1 MTFLRAQNH
10 PQTPPIIP
18 SVPNL
23 LLTVSNLTIDFSSH
37 RGDVRAVDNVSFEL
51 HRGETLAIVGESGS
65 GKSVTSLALLGLI
78 PMPPGR
84 IANGQALFQS
94 STLGETDLLKLS
106 ETELRQ
112 VRGNDIGMIFQEP
125 MTSLNPVYTC
135 GSQVVEALR
144 LHTDLSAP
152 AAKARTIE
160 LFSEAQ
166 LPRPESIFGSYPH
179 EISGGQKQRVMIA
192 MAMACRPALLI
203 ADEPTTALDV
213 TVQAQM
219 LRLIDDLRRQRNT
232 AVLFITHD
240 LGVVAEIADRILVM
254 YRGKV
259 VEQGRV
265 LDIFSNPQHP
275 YTKGLL
281 ACRPRLS
288 VGKKRL
294 PVVADF
300 MGEDASGQLFAQPAP
315 VVALENEALT
325 DSSPEIEAQQLRD
338 NSGTTKTFPVEHS
351 VLGDVPRVGGS
362 AQAFTSPPDPLSR
375 GEGAPVLREKAA
387 AVSEEASAATD
398 FSVLSTASSQ
408 SITQSSDSPSPR
420 ERGPG
425 GEVNGTAPLLEV
437 QNLQVY
443 FPLRKGFFR
452 RATDYVRAVDDVSF
466 TLYPGETIG
475 LVGESGCGK
484 TTLGRALLRLTEP
497 TAGSILFEGTD
508 LAKLSSGDLRR
519 RRREFQLVFQ
529 DPYAALNPM
538 LTVGEAIW
546 EPMRVHNVGGTRQQ
560 QKAKVLELLRTVGLR
575 EEHFQRYP
583 HEFSGGQRQR
593 ICIARALALQPKLIV
608 CDESVS
614 ALDVSVQAQVLNLL
628 NDLKREFGI
637 TYLFITHDLSVAR
650 FMSDRLL
657 VMHQGCIVESG
668 PAADIYAN
676 PQHEYTQ
683 GLLAAIPKDSLAD
696 IEAAVA
702 SRADVARTL

>member
-1 MTFLRAQNH
+1 
-10 PQTPPIIP
+10 
-18 SVPNL
+18 VPNP

-84 IANGQALFQS
+84 IASGQAIFQS

-135 GSQVVEALR
+135 GSQVVEVLC

-166 LPRPESIFGSYPH
+166 LPRPKSIFGSYPH

-338 NSGTTKTFPVEHS
+338 NSGTTKTFPVEHG
-351 VLGDVPRVGGS
+351 VLGDVPRMSGS
-362 AQAFTSPPDPLSR
+362 AQAFTSPPDPLSC
-375 GEGAPVLREKAA
+375 GEGAPALRDEVA
-387 AVSEEASAATD
+387 AVSEEALVATYS
-398 FSVLSTASSQ
+398 SVLDSALTSPHVPIQTPA
-408 SITQSSDSPSPR
+408 QSSVSPSPR

-437 QNLQVY
+437 RNLQVY

-452 RATDYVRAVDDVSF
+452 RATDYVRAVDNVSF

-484 TTLGRALLRLTEP
+484 TTLGRALLHLTEP

-508 LAKLSSGDLRR
+508 LAKLSSGNLRR

-657 VMHQGCIVESG
+657 VMHQGRIVESG
-668 PAADIYAN
+668 PAAAIYAN

-702 SRADVARTL
+702 SRA

>member
-1 MTFLRAQNH
+1 M
-10 PQTPPIIP
+10 
-18 SVPNL
+18 PNP

-84 IANGQALFQS
+84 IASGEALFQS
-94 STLGETDLLKLS
+94 EKLGQTDLLKLS
-106 ETELRQ
+106 ETDLRQ

-144 LHTDLSAP
+144 LHTDLTEA
-152 AAKARTIE
+152 AAKQRTIE
-160 LFSEAQ
+160 LFTEAQ
-166 LPRPESIFGSYPH
+166 LPRPEAIFSSYPH

-300 MGEDASGQLFAQPAP
+300 MGQDASGQLFAQPAP
-315 VVALENEALT
+315 VVALEDEALT
-325 DSSPEIEAQQLRD
+325 DSSPEIEAQHLHD
-338 NSGTTKTFPVEHS
+338 KTDTAKTFPVEHG
-351 VLGDVPRVGGS
+351 VLGDVPRVETG
-362 AQAFTSPPDPLSR
+362 AAPFTSPPELLSKK
-375 GEGAPVLREKAA
+375 EGAPVREDD
-387 AVSEEASAATD
+387 S
-398 FSVLSTASSQ
+398 STELTK
-408 SITQSSDSPSPR
+408 SISGAPSFL
-420 ERGPG
+420 ERGSG
-425 GEVNGTAPLLEV
+425 GEVSSAPLLEV
-437 QNLQVY
+437 LNLQVY

-519 RRREFQLVFQ
+519 RRRDLQLVFQ

-575 EEHFQRYP
+575 DEHFQRYP

-657 VMHQGCIVESG
+657 VMHQGRIVESG
-668 PAADIYAN
+668 PAAAIYAA

-702 SRADVARTL
+702 SRA

>member
-1 MTFLRAQNH
+1 M
-10 PQTPPIIP
+10 
-18 SVPNL
+18 PNP

-37 RGDVRAVDNVSFEL
+37 RGDVRAVNNVSFEL
-51 HRGETLAIVGESGS
+51 HQGETLAIVGESGS

-84 IANGQALFQS
+84 IASGQALFQS
-94 STLGETDLLKLS
+94 EKLGQTDLLKLS
-106 ETELRQ
+106 ETDLRQ

-144 LHTDLSAP
+144 LHTDLSEA

-160 LFSEAQ
+160 LFTEAQ
-166 LPRPESIFGSYPH
+166 LPRPEAIFGSYPH

-213 TVQAQM
+213 TVQARM
-219 LRLIDDLRRQRNT
+219 LRLIDDLRRQHNT

-300 MGEDASGQLFAQPAP
+300 MREDASGQLLAQPAP
-315 VVALENEALT
+315 VLPLPDEALAE
-325 DSSPEIEAQQLRD
+325 SSPEVEAQQLHD
-338 NSGTTKTFPVEHS
+338 KIETAKTFPVEHG
-351 VLGDVPRVGGS
+351 VLGDVPRVEKV
-362 AQAFTSPPDPLSR
+362 AVPFTSPPDPLSR
-375 GEGAPVLREKAA
+375 GEGAPVLRDEESN
-387 AVSEEASAATD
+387 VSEEALAASDASVSSAALN
-398 FSVLSTASSQ
+398 SSSAPSLSDDS
-408 SITQSSDSPSPR
+408 TQSPGSPSPR

-437 QNLQVY
+437 KNIQVY

-452 RATDYVRAVDDVSF
+452 RATDYVRAVNDVSF

-519 RRREFQLVFQ
+519 RRRDLQLVFQ

-560 QKAKVLELLRTVGLR
+560 QKARVLELLRTVGLR
-575 EEHFQRYP
+575 DEHFQRYP

-657 VMHQGCIVESG
+657 VMHQGRIVESG
-668 PAADIYAN
+668 PAAAIYAA

-702 SRADVARTL
+702 SRA

>member
-1 MTFLRAQNH
+1 M
-10 PQTPPIIP
+10 PQP
-18 SVPNL
+18 
-23 LLTVSNLTIDFSSH
+23 LLTVSNLTLDFLSH
-37 RGDVRAVDNVSFEL
+37 RGHTRAVDGVSFAL
-51 HRGETLAIVGESGS
+51 SRGETVAIVGESGS

-84 IANGQALFQS
+84 LVAGSAVFQS
-94 STLGETDLLKLS
+94 GTLGAVDLLQLPEKQL
-106 ETELRQ
+106 Q
-112 VRGNDIGMIFQEP
+112 KVRGNDIGMIFQEP
-125 MTSLNPVYTC
+125 MTSLNPVLTC
-135 GSQVVEALR
+135 GAQVAEALL
-144 LHTDLSAP
+144 LHTSLSKAE
-152 AAKARTIE
+152 AKARTIE
-160 LFSEAQ
+160 LFTEAQ
-166 LPRPESIFGSYPH
+166 MPRPASIFTSYPH

-213 TVQAQM
+213 TVQARM
-219 LRLIDDLRRQRNT
+219 LRLIDNLRRQHDT

-259 VEQGRV
+259 VEQGPV
-265 LDIFSNPQHP
+265 LEIFENPQHP

-288 VGKKRL
+288 VGLNRL

-300 MGEDASGQLFAQPAP
+300 MVEDASGVLMVQPTP
-315 VVALENEALT
+315 VVASKDEILT
-325 DSSPEIEAQQLRD
+325 DSLPETAAQQLRD
-338 NSGTTKTFPVEHS
+338 NFGTTKTFPVEHLRMG
-351 VLGDVPRVGGS
+351 VEQPVVAGS
-362 AQAFTSPPDPLSR
+362 PARTPQSA
-375 GEGAPVLREKAA
+375 GAPALAA
-387 AVSEEASAATD
+387 NFN
-398 FSVLSTASSQ
+398 FS
-408 SITQSSDSPSPR
+408 
-420 ERGPG
+420 G
-425 GEVNGTAPLLEV
+425 GQPLLQVER
-437 QNLQVY
+437 LQVH
-443 FPLRKGFFR
+443 FPVRTGWFQPK
-452 RATDYVRAVDDVSF
+452 AVVRAVDDVSF
-466 TLYPGETIG
+466 VLYSGETVG

-497 TAGSILFEGTD
+497 TAGRILFEGTD
-508 LAKLSSGDLRR
+508 LARLPAEELRR

-546 EPMRVHNVGGTRQQ
+546 EPMRVHGVGGTRAM
-560 QKAKVLELLRTVGLR
+560 QKARVLELLQIVGLR
-575 EEHFQRYP
+575 EEHFLRYP

-628 NDLKREFGI
+628 NDLKRDFGI

-657 VMHQGCIVESG
+657 VMHQGRIVESG
-668 PAADIYAN
+668 PAAAIYAH
-676 PQHEYTQ
+676 PQHAYTQ
-683 GLLAAIPKDSLAD
+683 SLLAAIPKDSLAD
-696 IEAAVA
+696 IRSAVA
-702 SRADVARTL
+702 GRSEKL

>member
-1 MTFLRAQNH
+1 M
-10 PQTPPIIP
+10 
-18 SVPNL
+18 PNP

-84 IANGQALFQS
+84 IASGQAIFQS
-94 STLGETDLLKLS
+94 EKLGQTDLLKLS
-106 ETELRQ
+106 ETDLRQ

-144 LHTDLSAP
+144 LHTDLTGP
-152 AAKARTIE
+152 AAKQRTIE
-160 LFSEAQ
+160 LFTEAQ
-166 LPRPESIFGSYPH
+166 LPRPEAIFGSYPH

-300 MGEDASGQLFAQPAP
+300 MGEDANGQLFAQPAP
-315 VVALENEALT
+315 VVALEDEALT
-325 DSSPEIEAQQLRD
+325 DSSPEIEAQQLHD
-338 NSGTTKTFPVEHS
+338 KTDTAKMFPVEHG
-351 VLGDVPRVGGS
+351 VLGGVPRVELGT
-362 AQAFTSPPDPLSR
+362 AQAFTSPPDPLSKK
-375 GEGAPVLREKAA
+375 EGAPVREDD
-387 AVSEEASAATD
+387 S
-398 FSVLSTASSQ
+398 STELTK
-408 SITQSSDSPSPR
+408 SISGAPSFLDR
-420 ERGPG
+420 ESG
-425 GEVNGTAPLLEV
+425 GEVSSAPLLEV

-452 RATDYVRAVDDVSF
+452 RATDYVRAVDNVSF

-519 RRREFQLVFQ
+519 RRRDLQLVFQ

-575 EEHFQRYP
+575 DEHFQRYP

-657 VMHQGCIVESG
+657 VMHQGRIVESG
-668 PAADIYAN
+668 PAAAIYAA
-676 PQHEYTQ
+676 PQHEYTK

-702 SRADVARTL
+702 SRA

>member
-1 MTFLRAQNH
+1 
-10 PQTPPIIP
+10 
-18 SVPNL
+18 VPNP

-37 RGDVRAVDNVSFEL
+37 RGDVRAVDNISFEL
-51 HRGETLAIVGESGS
+51 NRGETLAIVGESGS

-84 IANGQALFQS
+84 IASGSAVFLSEKLGQ
-94 STLGETDLLKLS
+94 TDLLKLS
-106 ETELRQ
+106 ETDLRQ

-135 GSQVVEALR
+135 GSQVVEALL
-144 LHTDLSAP
+144 LHTDCTAQ
-152 AAKARTIE
+152 AAKERTIQ
-160 LFSEAQ
+160 LFAEAQ
-166 LPRPESIFGSYPH
+166 LPRPEAIFNSYPH

-192 MAMACRPALLI
+192 MAMACNPALLI

-213 TVQAQM
+213 TVQARM
-219 LRLIDDLRRQRNT
+219 LRLIDDLRRQHNT

-240 LGVVAEIADRILVM
+240 LGVVAEIADRIMVM

-300 MGEDASGQLFAQPAP
+300 MREDASGQLLAQPEP
-315 VVALENEALT
+315 VVSLPDEALAE
-325 DSSPEIEAQQLRD
+325 SSPEVEEQHLRD
-338 NSGTTKTFPVEHS
+338 KIETAKTFPVEHGD
-351 VLGDVPRVGGS
+351 LGDVPRPAELIS
-362 AQAFTSPPDPLSR
+362 EPALSSS
-375 GEGAPVLREKAA
+375 VA
-387 AVSEEASAATD
+387 AVPAGS
-398 FSVLSTASSQ
+398 
-408 SITQSSDSPSPR
+408 
-420 ERGPG
+420 G
-425 GEVNGTAPLLEV
+425 PLLQV

-443 FPLRKGFFR
+443 FPIRKGFFR

-508 LAKLSSGDLRR
+508 LARLSTGELRR
-519 RRREFQLVFQ
+519 RRRDLQLVFQ

-593 ICIARALALQPKLIV
+593 ICIARALALRPKLIV

-657 VMHQGCIVESG
+657 VMHQGRIVESG
-668 PAADIYAN
+668 PAAAIYAA

-702 SRADVARTL
+702 SRA

>member
-1 MTFLRAQNH
+1 M
-10 PQTPPIIP
+10 
-18 SVPNL
+18 PNP

-84 IANGQALFQS
+84 IASGQALFQS
-94 STLGETDLLKLS
+94 EKLGETDLLKLS
-106 ETELRQ
+106 ETDLRQ

-135 GSQVVEALR
+135 GSQVVEALH
-144 LHTDLSAP
+144 LHTDLSPA

-300 MGEDASGQLFAQPAP
+300 MREDASGQLLAQPEP
-315 VVALENEALT
+315 VVSLPDEALAE
-325 DSSPEIEAQQLRD
+325 SSPEVEAQQLAD
-338 NSGTTKTFPVEHS
+338 KTETTKTFPVEHG

-362 AQAFTSPPDPLSR
+362 AQAFTSPPDPLSKK
-375 GEGAPVLREKAA
+375 EGAPVRED
-387 AVSEEASAATD
+387 E
-398 FSVLSTASSQ
+398 SSIEISK
-408 SITQSSDSPSPR
+408 SISGAPSFL
-420 ERGPG
+420 ERGSG
-425 GEVNGTAPLLEV
+425 GEVLAAPLLEV
-437 QNLQVY
+437 KNLQVY
-443 FPLRKGFFR
+443 FPLRKGFFH

-508 LAKLSSGDLRR
+508 LAKLSSGELRHRR
-519 RRREFQLVFQ
+519 RDLQLVFQ

-657 VMHQGCIVESG
+657 VMHQGRIVESG
-668 PAADIYAN
+668 PAAAIYAA

-702 SRADVARTL
+702 SRA